1 MTLWKPKLQAK
12 YPAVRNQSY
21 RLRHRLHKSER
32 ARLVHV
38 KTSLQKSRRARR
50 TLILE
55 QAFLSLLLSALF
67 VRIELPGD
75 NGGMALYLDFP
86 FLLAVFCVPVA
97 FIGEVK
103 AEPLS
108 LKTDKTIFLY
118 FQRNHVPGFRMEPFL
133 S

>member
-1 MTLWKPKLQAK
+1 M
-12 YPAVRNQSY
+12 
-21 RLRHRLHKSER
+21 
-32 ARLVHV
+32 
-38 KTSLQKSRRARR
+38 
-50 TLILE
+50 ILE

-86 FLLAVFCVPVA
+86 FLFAVFCVPVA

-118 FQRNHVPGFRMEPFL
+118 FQRNHVPGFRMEPVPFL
-133 S
+133 TGHAPA